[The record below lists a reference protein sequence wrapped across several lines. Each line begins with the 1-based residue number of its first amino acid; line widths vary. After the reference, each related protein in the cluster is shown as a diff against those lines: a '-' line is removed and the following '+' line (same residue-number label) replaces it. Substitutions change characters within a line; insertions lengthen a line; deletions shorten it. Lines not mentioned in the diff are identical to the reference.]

1 MSVPWAREGS
11 GWAVMGRQEG
21 GLVIHSL
28 DYLLKRLL
36 SKYCVHTLG
45 MRLISIPASGRLA
58 R

>member
-1 MSVPWAREGS
+1 MKGRG
-11 GWAVMGRQEG
+11 GLCMGRRRG